1 MPAIRSPVVVVV
13 RFLLVCIDVAMM
25 KASVF
30 KGVVCKTGLSA
41 IVARPAVVVPAI
53 RSTVVVVMRF
63 LLVCIDV
70 AKMEASVFKVVVRKT
85 VFSAIVARPAVI
97 VAGFAVW
104 MTRDTT
110 VPEPDVTQVVL
121 RDLVTG
127 TEASEVKVKAVEAV
141 VTKSDNEVEIGAG
154 VLTAGMGSW
163 VHVTPSPSN
172 PMLHVHWIVSTGVP
186 ATQGLPVVEAL
197 GLHILHGLHSTTP
210 SNEI

>member
-104 MTRDTT
+104 MTRDT
-110 VPEPDVTQVVL
+110 VVL